1 MKVLEKWVNS
11 VQNGLCGLDIG
22 SAAVKLVN
30 LRKGSSGYTAVCA
43 AWAEIEPSG
52 DASDKELY
60 SSKLQ
65 AVRRCVQQVPAG
77 LARYAVSG
85 LSGPDAAVRG
95 FNFPPLPVE
104 AIEQAVRFEAQQVCP
119 MDIRHSVLD
128 YQLMQSDSVQTVQ
141 KRSGVLVAGTEQAI
155 GQRSRLV
162 KEAGLS
168 LVLLDADGLAAL
180 NCLAACEPLDQYQT
194 VVLIDLGMRYINIII
209 LGPNGLPFVRD
220 LDCGG
225 TAIIAQIAQA
235 TGQTIEQVRQALW
248 PTRPAAAPAAVLAK
262 LHEAIRPA
270 VQSISETLKFYA
282 SQEKT
287 PFAEKVYLCGSGA
300 TVKPLVELLSDA
312 LPTEVAVFDPFKKIR
327 VEDNAV
333 GAELLAQHGTVFVT
347 AAGLAMRTV

>member
-1 MKVLEKWVNS
+1 MKVLENWVNS

-30 LRKGSSGYTAVCA
+30 LRKGTSGFTAVCA
-43 AWAEIEPSG
+43 AWAQIEPCVG
-52 DASDKELY
+52 GSDKELY
-60 SSKLQ
+60 SGKLE
-65 AVRRCVQQVPAG
+65 AVHRCVRQVPAG

-95 FNFPPLPVE
+95 FNFPPMPVE
-104 AIEQAVRFEAQQVCP
+104 AVEQAVRFEAQQVCP

-128 YQLMQSDSVQTVQ
+128 YQLMQSDCAQTVQ
-141 KRSGVLVAGTEQAI
+141 KRSGVMVAGTEQAI

-168 LVLLDADGLAAL
+168 LALLDAEGLAAL

-194 VVLIDLGMRYINIII
+194 VVLIDLGMRYTNVII

-225 TAIIAQIAQA
+225 TTIIAQISET
-235 TGQTIEQVRQALW
+235 TGHTIEQVHQALW
-248 PTRPAAAPAAVLAK
+248 PTSPGATPAAILAK
-262 LHEAIRPA
+262 LYGAVRPT

-287 PFAEKVYLCGSGA
+287 PFAEKVYLCGGGA

-312 LPTEVAVFDPFKKIR
+312 LPTEVAVFDPFNKIR
-327 VEDNAV
+327 IGEDAV
-333 GAELLAQHGTVFVT
+333 GAELLRQRGPAFVT